1 MRERI
6 TYLFMQ
12 YYTNKST
19 REELEE
25 FFGLINTAKNDKEIN
40 TLIKSVYDEIKLNNP
55 SLTYINEAGKLVLQ
69 EPAWLYASD
78 NNAVESKGKTRSLPI
93 WLAAACLLIIV
104 GGGIGIW
111 TFKTN
116 NDHTE
121 VAVVQK
127 FTERAEHKFLLLSDS
142 TQVFLNA
149 SSTINYPE
157 RFDEKKREVYLNGE
171 AYFDV
176 KHADKIPFVIH
187 TGEITTVVLG
197 TAFNVKAYEGQQ
209 HITVSVKRGKVQV
222 MKSDQL
228 ISTLVKGQEVKI
240 NKKDVHHLVDK
251 PSTNNNPGSWQYGYL
266 AYEDEN
272 FGDIISDME
281 RVYNTEI
288 IVMNLQ
294 LKNLSVTT
302 SFNREI
308 GAKKALEILCRLTDS
323 KLEIKNNQ
331 YLIK

>member
-1 MRERI
+1 MKDRI

-19 REELEE
+19 RKELED
-25 FFGLINTAKNDKEIN
+25 FFMVINAAKNDKELN
-40 TLIKSVYDEIKLNNP
+40 DLIKRVYNEIKKNNP
-55 SLTYINEAGKLVLQ
+55 SLTYINEAGKLVLR
-69 EPAWLYASD
+69 EPDWLYEPE
-78 NNAVESKGKTRSLPI
+78 VETLQTRAKKRSFHVWP
-93 WLAAACLLIIV
+93 AAACLFVIV
-104 GGGIGIW
+104 FGAVMLQKFNTDVVEI
-111 TFKTN
+111 
-116 NDHTE
+116 
-121 VAVVQK
+121 AVVQK

-142 TQVFLNA
+142 TQVWLNA

-157 RFDEKKREVYLNGE
+157 QFNGKKREVYLNGE

-187 TGEITTVVLG
+187 TGEVTTVVLG
-197 TAFNVKAYEGQQ
+197 TAFNIKAYEGQQ

-222 MKSDQL
+222 LKQDKVVFTL
-228 ISTLVKGQEVKI
+228 IKGQEIKI
-240 NKKDVHHLVDK
+240 NKKDLQQPTDK
-251 PSTNNNPGSWQYGYL
+251 VIENNNAGSWQYGYL
-266 AYEDEN
+266 TYEDEN

-288 IVMNLQ
+288 ILMKGQ
-294 LKNLSVTT
+294 LEKLSVTT
-302 SFNREI
+302 SFNRDI
-308 GAKKALEILCRLTDS
+308 GAKKALEILCELTDS